1 MFTAA
6 LTVTLAGKTNLI
18 VGLVFA
24 LVWLLRGLFI
34 RLLSN
39 SDR

>member
-1 MFTAA
+1 MLIAA
-6 LTVTLAGKTNLI
+6 LTVTLAGRTNLV

-24 LVWLLRGLFI
+24 LVWLLRGLVI